1 MSPPLTPPLPAAFFA
16 RSVHE
21 VAPELIGCVL
31 LVDGVGG
38 PVVECEAYDRTDPAS
53 HAFRGPTARN
63 AAMFGPQA
71 HAYVYRSYGVH
82 WLINLVCGVE
92 AGAGEAVLIR
102 ALEPVYGLEVMR
114 ARRMVGDDRLLCAG
128 PGRLSEALGIGPDLD
143 GAAIGGGR
151 LELREATGQRT
162 VVTGTRIGISRGVEG
177 RGATPRRTAPTSAAR
192 TRGVGAYQQ
201 RDPGAARLQAR
212 DRASARP
219 PGRAARPSR
228 P

>member
-1 MSPPLTPPLPAAFFA
+1 VTPPLPPPLGVEFFA

-21 VAPELIGCVL
+21 VAPELIGCVF

-53 HAFRGPTARN
+53 HAYNGPTARN
-63 AAMFGPQA
+63 QAMFGPQA

-82 WLINLVCGVE
+82 WLINLVCGPE
-92 AGAGEAVLIR
+92 PGAGEAVLIR

-114 ARRMVGDDRLLCAG
+114 ARRNVGDDRQLCAG

-151 LELREATGQRT
+151 LEVREAIGEYR
-162 VVTGTRIGISRGVEG
+162 VVTGTRIGISRGVEEPW
-177 RGATPRRTAPTSAAR
+177 RYAAD
-192 TRGVGAYQQ
+192 GSVYV
-201 RDPGAARLQAR
+201 
-212 DRASARP
+212 
-219 PGRAARPSR
+219 SR
-228 P
+228 PYPWRRRAPAA